1 MNLPGRGNYR
11 YYLVTILSVT
21 WMIIYLQRTNIGMLL
36 VDNRFLENM
45 NLLGQP
51 AQQGLLMTVFLL
63 AYSLANILLV
73 SISNRLG
80 PRRTLMWG
88 IVVGSMI
95 LMLGGWAAT
104 FAAIIAVRLL
114 LGITHGIQ
122 YPNLSVLV
130 KNWFPPHERGTAN
143 AIYAMGGC
151 IGPAL
156 AIPLYGWLNQSWGW
170 EYSFFVPAAFGLA
183 CVIPFFLKWV
193 SDQPGDNSYIS
204 DKEVRY
210 IISNQRNCPAEEDSD
225 QRSPGISQVLKN
237 QSFWLLCIA
246 YAAFNCS
253 WWGLLTWIPQYLV
266 QARHFEMSG
275 MTSYVTVAYMVAM
288 VGVFTGGRLVDY
300 VPRKSIVG
308 LAALLGVAL
317 ATFGISATSSP
328 MGAVICIVLAV
339 GINEFV
345 FPTVWAILQ
354 GITPG
359 KLMAAGS
366 GMISGTA
373 NLVSAMTP
381 FLMGFLIQITGSYAS
396 GLMFLVGMAL
406 LGALSCWV
414 LLRQGH

>member
-1 MNLPGRGNYR
+1 MIGQGRGIYR
-11 YYLVTILSVT
+11 YYLVVVLAIT

-36 VDNRFLENM
+36 VDTRFLEDM

-63 AYSLANILLV
+63 AYSLANMLLV
-73 SISNRLG
+73 PISNRLG

-88 IVVGSMI
+88 IAVGSLVM
-95 LMLGGWAAT
+95 MLGGWAAS
-104 FAAIIAVRLL
+104 FAAIIAVRML

-130 KNWFPPHERGTAN
+130 KNWFPPSERGTAN
-143 AIYAMGGC
+143 AIYGMGGC

-156 AIPLYGWLNQSWGW
+156 AIPLYGWLIQSLGW
-170 EYSFFVPAAFGLA
+170 EYSFFVPAALGLV
-183 CVIPFFLKWV
+183 CVIPFLLYWI
-193 SDQPGDNSYIS
+193 SDQPDDNPYTSNAEVSYI
-204 DKEVRY
+204 K
-210 IISNQRNCPAEEDSD
+210 SNQCSSAAAEDSD
-225 QRSPGISQVLKN
+225 DKSAGISQVLKN
-237 QSFWLLCIA
+237 KSFWLLCMA

-266 QARHFEMSG
+266 QARNFDMSG
-275 MTSYVTVAYMVAM
+275 MTSYVTIAYIVAV

-300 VPRKSIVG
+300 VRHKSIVG
-308 LAALLGVAL
+308 LVALLGVAL
-317 ATFGISATSSP
+317 ATFGISAIPSS

-359 KLMAAGS
+359 RLMAAGA
-366 GMISGTA
+366 GVISGTA
-373 NLVSAMTP
+373 NLFSAATP
-381 FLMGFLIQITGSYAS
+381 FIMGFLIQITGSYTS
-396 GLMFLVGMAL
+396 GLMFLVVMAV
-406 LGALSCWV
+406 LGAFGCLA